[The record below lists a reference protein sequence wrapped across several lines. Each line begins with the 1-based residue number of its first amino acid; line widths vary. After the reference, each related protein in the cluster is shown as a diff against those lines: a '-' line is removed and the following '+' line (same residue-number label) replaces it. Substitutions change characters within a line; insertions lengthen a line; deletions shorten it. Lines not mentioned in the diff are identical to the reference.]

1 MYLIRAFL
9 EYRNDPFIFTHGIT
23 LRFLYRVD
31 FDNLMKSAASS
42 TVRNSSVSSITRFS
56 ATVLSSFLTSLYNS
70 SAIIFASVRFML
82 LSFSFFSR
90 LVYPTILC
98 ETIPP
103 FLRASSLIVL
113 VALRPCESLSPRTT
127 VRSVQPTSAAIS
139 LIIFDGILMYFTF
152 LIAFLHLIVYICTL
166 WFLFQ
171 S

>member
-103 FLRASSLIVL
+103 FLRASSLI
-113 VALRPCESLSPRTT
+113 RSGCSPSVRKFIAPYT